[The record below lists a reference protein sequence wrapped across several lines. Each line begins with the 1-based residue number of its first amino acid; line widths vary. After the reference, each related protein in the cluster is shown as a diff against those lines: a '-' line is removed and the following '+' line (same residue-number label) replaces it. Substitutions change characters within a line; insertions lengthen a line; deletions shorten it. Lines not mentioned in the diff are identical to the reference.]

1 LFVVQVEITLVT
13 VTFMYHTSSRLR
25 VCTVSL
31 LKQLFLL
38 LVLLPGLSQ
47 AVLAANDYG
56 RLLAPEQAFVPQLT
70 VHDQE
75 IRVHFVI
82 ADGYYLYRNKI
93 QVSTEPAGLFDAA
106 QFIQPG
112 KQKHDEFFGKQ
123 QVYYNY
129 ADVIWRYSTGAQ
141 TVPYQ
146 LTLSYQGCADAGICY
161 PPVENTLTISRTG
174 KYSITSQPLRDQP
187 DVRTFTIPAAKSS
200 PPEWSGSS
208 GSDSLFQLSRATLIT
223 NLMTFFIAGMGL
235 SLTAC
240 MYPLLPIVSAIV
252 MGSHQ
257 KTTKWRAFVLSFVY
271 VQGLAF
277 TYTIVGIV
285 TARTGAFLTG
295 WLQQPAVVLATAAIL
310 VILALSMFDLYSI
323 QLPTR
328 WQAFFQRASG
338 RFRGGHLLSVLVM
351 GALSALIVGP
361 CVAPP
366 LAFALGYIG
375 QSGDATLGGM
385 ALYVMALGTGIP
397 LILISVF
404 GVHILPRAGGWM
416 TCVKYL
422 FGLMLMG
429 AATYIATP
437 FLNYHL
443 VVAIY
448 TLLMLVP
455 AIYLGWQWYH
465 SKGRQRWFNAVA
477 SVLFLIGGIY
487 FVSASA
493 MNYATPLHRFLT
505 LTPPSGQH
513 FGRYFKKPEQLHQA
527 MQQLFEDDPNK
538 PVLVDFYA
546 DWCISCKEMTA
557 FTLSKVSVRRVI
569 EEERFLQIDVTNNT
583 PAQRR
588 MMQQY
593 GLYGPPGLFVVH
605 SNGYR
610 SQPLIGYV
618 PAPELLSWYEKQ
630 LQKAQ

>member
-1 LFVVQVEITLVT
+1 
-13 VTFMYHTSSRLR
+13 MYHIPTRLY
-25 VCTVSL
+25 VCATSL
-31 LKQLFLL
+31 LKLLFVLPALL
-38 LVLLPGLSQ
+38 LGLNS
-47 AVLAANDYG
+47 AVLAADNNN
-56 RLLAPEQAFVPQLT
+56 LLPPEQAFIPELV
-70 VHDQE
+70 VHDQD
-75 IRVHFVI
+75 IHVYFII
-82 ADGYYLYRNKI
+82 AEGYYLYQNKI
-93 QVSTEPAGLFDAA
+93 QINTEPADMFGSGH
-106 QFIQPG
+106 FIQQG
-112 KQKHDEFFGKQ
+112 QQKNDEFFGTQ
-123 QVYYNY
+123 QVYYDH
-129 ADVIWRYSTGAQ
+129 ADVVWRYSAKGAQ

-174 KYSITSQPLRDQP
+174 KYHITPQLPHNQPGLP
-187 DVRTFTIPAAKSS
+187 DTFTNPPAKAP
-200 PPEWSGSS
+200 PPELSGSA
-208 GSDSLFQLSRATLIT
+208 GGDSLFQLSRATLIT

-252 MGSHQ
+252 MGTRQ
-257 KTTKWRAFVLSFVY
+257 KTSKLRAFILSFVY

-295 WLQQPAVVLATAAIL
+295 WLQQPAVVLTAAAIL

-323 QLPTR
+323 QFPAR
-328 WQAFFQRASG
+328 WQAFFQQASG

-404 GVHILPRAGGWM
+404 GVHILPRAGNWM
-416 TCVKYL
+416 VGVKYL
-422 FGLMLMG
+422 FGLMLLG

-437 FLNYHL
+437 FLNYYL
-443 VVAIY
+443 VITIY
-448 TLLMLVP
+448 TLLMLIP

-465 SKGRQRWFNAVA
+465 SQGRQRWFNAITA
-477 SVLFLIGGIY
+477 SLFLAGGIG
-487 FVSASA
+487 FVSASI

-513 FGRYFKKPEQLHQA
+513 FGRYFDKPEQLRLA
-527 MQQLFEDDPNK
+527 MQELFDEDPDK
-538 PVLVDFYA
+538 PVIIDFYA

-557 FTLSKVSVRRVI
+557 FTLNKASVRRVI
-569 EEERFLQIDVTNNT
+569 EEKRFLQIDVTNNT

-588 MMQQY
+588 MLQRY

-618 PAPELLSWYEKQ
+618 PAPELLSWYDKQ
-630 LQKAQ
+630 VQKVQ

>member
-1 LFVVQVEITLVT
+1 
-13 VTFMYHTSSRLR
+13 MYHNPTRLHI
-25 VCTVSL
+25 CATSL
-31 LKQLFLL
+31 LKLLFMLLALL
-38 LVLLPGLSQ
+38 LGLNS
-47 AVLAANDYG
+47 AVLAADNNN
-56 RLLAPEQAFVPQLT
+56 LLPPEQAFIPELI
-70 VHDQE
+70 VHNQD

-93 QVSTEPAGLFDAA
+93 QITTEPADIFGEG
-106 QFIQPG
+106 QFIQQG
-112 KQKHDEFFGKQ
+112 QQKHDEFFGTQ
-123 QVYYNY
+123 QIYYDH
-129 ADVIWRYSTGAQ
+129 ADVVWRYSTKGTQ

-161 PPVENTLTISRTG
+161 PPVENTFTISRTG
-174 KYSITSQPLRDQP
+174 KYHITPQLSHNQPSMP
-187 DVRTFTIPAAKSS
+187 DTFTNPSVKTP
-200 PPEWSGSS
+200 PPELSGSS
-208 GSDSLFQLSRATLIT
+208 GGDSLFQLSRATLIT

-252 MGSHQ
+252 MGTRQ
-257 KTTKWRAFVLSFVY
+257 KTSKLRAFILSFVY

-295 WLQQPAVVLATAAIL
+295 WLQQPAVVLTAAAIL

-323 QLPTR
+323 QFPAR
-328 WQAFFQRASG
+328 WQAFFQQASG

-404 GVHILPRAGGWM
+404 GVHILPRAGNWM
-416 TCVKYL
+416 VGVKYL
-422 FGLMLMG
+422 FGLMLLG

-437 FLNYHL
+437 FLNYYL
-443 VVAIY
+443 VITIY
-448 TLLMLVP
+448 TLLMLIP

-465 SKGRQRWFNAVA
+465 SQGRQRWFNAITA
-477 SVLFLIGGIY
+477 ALFLAGGIG
-487 FVSASA
+487 FVSASI

-513 FGRYFKKPEQLHQA
+513 FGRYFDKPEQLRLA
-527 MQQLFEDDPNK
+527 MQELFDEDPDK
-538 PVLVDFYA
+538 PVIIDFYA

-557 FTLSKVSVRRVI
+557 FTLNKASVRRVI
-569 EEERFLQIDVTNNT
+569 EEKRFLQIDVTNNT

-588 MMQQY
+588 MLQRY

-618 PAPELLSWYEKQ
+618 PAPELLSWYDKQ
-630 LQKAQ
+630 VQKVQ

>member
-1 LFVVQVEITLVT
+1 
-13 VTFMYHTSSRLR
+13 MYHNPTRLHI
-25 VCTVSL
+25 CATSL
-31 LKQLFLL
+31 LKLLFMLLALL
-38 LVLLPGLSQ
+38 LGLNS
-47 AVLAANDYG
+47 AVLAADNNN
-56 RLLAPEQAFVPQLT
+56 LLPPEQAFIPELI
-70 VHDQE
+70 VHNQD

-93 QVSTEPAGLFDAA
+93 QITTEPADIFGEG
-106 QFIQPG
+106 QFIQQG
-112 KQKHDEFFGKQ
+112 QQKHDEFFGTQ
-123 QVYYNY
+123 QIYYDH
-129 ADVIWRYSTGAQ
+129 ADVVWRYSTKGTQ

-174 KYSITSQPLRDQP
+174 KYRITPQSTHIQPVPP
-187 DVRTFTIPAAKSS
+187 DTFTDPPVKAP
-200 PPEWSGSS
+200 PPEWSGNS
-208 GSDSLFQLSRATLIT
+208 GGDSLFQLSRATLIT

-252 MGSHQ
+252 MGTRQ
-257 KTTKWRAFVLSFVY
+257 KTSKLRAFILSFVY

-277 TYTIVGIV
+277 TYTIVGIF

-295 WLQQPAVVLATAAIL
+295 WLQQSSVVLTAAAIL

-323 QLPTR
+323 QFPAR
-328 WQAFFQRASG
+328 WQAFFQQASG

-404 GVHILPRAGGWM
+404 GVHILPRAGNWM
-416 TCVKYL
+416 VGVKYL
-422 FGLMLMG
+422 FGLMLLG

-437 FLNYHL
+437 FLNYYL
-443 VVAIY
+443 VITIY
-448 TLLMLVP
+448 TLLMLIP

-465 SKGRQRWFNAVA
+465 SQGRQRWFNAITA
-477 SVLFLIGGIY
+477 ALFLAGGIG
-487 FVSASA
+487 FVSASI

-513 FGRYFKKPEQLHQA
+513 FGRYFDKPEQLRLA
-527 MQQLFEDDPNK
+527 MQELFDEDPDK
-538 PVLVDFYA
+538 PVIIDFYA

-557 FTLSKVSVRRVI
+557 FTLNKASVRRVI
-569 EEERFLQIDVTNNT
+569 EEKRFLQIDVTNNT

-588 MMQQY
+588 MLQRY

-618 PAPELLSWYEKQ
+618 PAPELLSWYDKQ
-630 LQKAQ
+630 VQKVQ

>member
-1 LFVVQVEITLVT
+1 
-13 VTFMYHTSSRLR
+13 MYHNPTRLHI
-25 VCTVSL
+25 CATSL
-31 LKQLFLL
+31 LKLLFMLLALL
-38 LVLLPGLSQ
+38 LGLNS
-47 AVLAANDYG
+47 AVLAADNNN
-56 RLLAPEQAFVPQLT
+56 LLPPEQAFIPELI
-70 VHDQE
+70 VHNQD

-93 QVSTEPAGLFDAA
+93 QIITEPADIFGEG
-106 QFIQPG
+106 QFIQQG
-112 KQKHDEFFGKQ
+112 QQKHDEFFGTQ
-123 QVYYNY
+123 QIYYDH
-129 ADVIWRYSTGAQ
+129 ADVVWRYSTKGTQ

-174 KYSITSQPLRDQP
+174 KYRITPQSTHIQPVPP
-187 DVRTFTIPAAKSS
+187 DTFTDPPVKAP
-200 PPEWSGSS
+200 PPEWSGNS

-252 MGSHQ
+252 MGTRQ
-257 KTTKWRAFVLSFVY
+257 KTSKLRAFILSFVY

-295 WLQQPAVVLATAAIL
+295 WLQQPAVVLTAAAIL

-323 QLPTR
+323 QFPAR
-328 WQAFFQRASG
+328 WQAFFQQASG

-404 GVHILPRAGGWM
+404 GVHILPRAGNWM
-416 TCVKYL
+416 VGVKYL
-422 FGLMLMG
+422 FGLMLLG

-437 FLNYHL
+437 FLNYYL
-443 VVAIY
+443 VITIY
-448 TLLMLVP
+448 TLLMLIP

-465 SKGRQRWFNAVA
+465 SQGRQRWFNAITA
-477 SVLFLIGGIY
+477 ALFLAGGIG
-487 FVSASA
+487 FVSASI

-513 FGRYFKKPEQLHQA
+513 FGRYFDKPEQLRLA
-527 MQQLFEDDPNK
+527 MQKLFDEDPDK
-538 PVLVDFYA
+538 PVIIDFYA

-557 FTLSKVSVRRVI
+557 FTLNKASVRRVI
-569 EEERFLQIDVTNNT
+569 EEKRFLQIDVTNNT

-588 MMQQY
+588 MLQRY

-618 PAPELLSWYEKQ
+618 PAPELLSWYDKQ
-630 LQKAQ
+630 VQKVQ

>member
-1 LFVVQVEITLVT
+1 
-13 VTFMYHTSSRLR
+13 MYHISSRLR
-25 VCTVSL
+25 ACTVSL
-31 LKQLFLL
+31 LKLLFLL
-38 LVLLPGLSQ
+38 LVLLFGLNQTAFATDDNGNILS
-47 AVLAANDYG
+47 
-56 RLLAPEQAFVPQLT
+56 PEQAFVPQLV
-70 VHDQE
+70 VHDQDV
-75 IRVHFVI
+75 RVRFVI
-82 ADGYYLYRNKI
+82 AKGYYLYQNKI
-93 QVSTEPAGLFDAA
+93 QVSTKPEGLFDDA
-106 QFIQPG
+106 QFVQSG
-112 KQKHDEFFGKQ
+112 TLKHDEFFGTQ
-123 QVYYNY
+123 QVYYNH
-129 ADVIWRYSTGAQ
+129 ADVLWRYSAGAQ

-146 LTLSYQGCADAGICY
+146 LTLSYQGCAEAGICY

-174 KYSITSQPLRDQP
+174 KYSIVSQPLHGQP
-187 DVRTFTIPAAKSS
+187 DVGTFSKPPEKKPPA
-200 PPEWSGSS
+200 EWSGSS
-208 GSDSLFQLSRATLIT
+208 GNDSLFQLSRATLIT

-257 KTTKWRAFVLSFVY
+257 KATKWRAFVLSFVY

-285 TARTGAFLTG
+285 TARTGSFLTG
-295 WLQQPAVVLATAAIL
+295 WLQQPAVVLTAAAIL

-328 WQAFFQRASG
+328 WQSFFQRVSG
-338 RFRGGHLLSVLVM
+338 RFRGGHLLSVMVM

-404 GVHILPRAGGWM
+404 GVHIMPRAGSWM
-416 TCVKYL
+416 TVVKYL
-422 FGLMLMG
+422 FGLMLLG

-437 FLNYHL
+437 FLHYYL
-443 VVAIY
+443 VVTIY

-455 AIYLGWQWYH
+455 ALYLGWQWYH
-465 SKGRQRWFNAVA
+465 SQGRQRWFNAA
-477 SVLFLIGGIY
+477 AGVLFLIGGIF
-487 FVSASA
+487 FVAASVV
-493 MNYATPLHRFLT
+493 NYATPLHRFLT
-505 LTPPSGQH
+505 LTPPNNQH
-513 FGRYFKKPEQLHQA
+513 FGRYFKEPEQLHQA
-527 MQQLFEDDPNK
+527 MQQLFDDSPDK

-557 FTLSKVSVRRVI
+557 FTLSKASVRRVI

-610 SQPLIGYV
+610 SQPLVGYV
-618 PAPELLSWYEKQ
+618 PASELLSWYDKQ
-630 LQKAQ
+630 IQKVQ

>member
-1 LFVVQVEITLVT
+1 
-13 VTFMYHTSSRLR
+13 MYHISSRLR
-25 VCTVSL
+25 ACTVSL
-31 LKQLFLL
+31 LKLLFLL
-38 LVLLPGLSQ
+38 LVLLFGLNQ
-47 AVLAANDYG
+47 TAFAADDNG
-56 RLLAPEQAFVPQLT
+56 KLLSPEQAFVPQLI
-70 VHDQE
+70 VHDQDV
-75 IRVHFVI
+75 RVRFVI
-82 ADGYYLYRNKI
+82 AKGYYLYQNKI
-93 QVSTEPAGLFDAA
+93 QVSTKPEGLFDAA
-106 QFIQPG
+106 QFVQSG
-112 KQKHDEFFGKQ
+112 TQKHDEFFGTQ
-123 QVYYNY
+123 QVYYNH
-129 ADVIWRYSTGAQ
+129 ADVLWRYSAGAQ

-146 LTLSYQGCADAGICY
+146 LTLSYQGCAEAGICY

-174 KYSITSQPLRDQP
+174 KYSIASQPLHGQP
-187 DVRTFTIPAAKSS
+187 DVDTFTKPREKKPPAA
-200 PPEWSGSS
+200 WSGSS

-252 MGSHQ
+252 MGSR
-257 KTTKWRAFVLSFVY
+257 KKATKWRAFVLSFVY

-285 TARTGAFLTG
+285 TARTGSFLTG
-295 WLQQPAVVLATAAIL
+295 WLQQPAVVLTAAAIL

-328 WQAFFQRASG
+328 WQSYFQRVSG
-338 RFRGGHLLSVLVM
+338 RFRGGHLLSVMVM

-404 GVHILPRAGGWM
+404 GVHIMPRAGGWM
-416 TCVKYL
+416 TGVKYL
-422 FGLMLMG
+422 FGLMLLG

-437 FLNYHL
+437 FLHYYL
-443 VVAIY
+443 VVTIY

-455 AIYLGWQWYH
+455 ALYLGWQWYH
-465 SKGRQRWFNAVA
+465 SQGRQRWFNAVA
-477 SVLFLIGGIY
+477 GVLFLTSGIF
-487 FVSASA
+487 FVAASVV
-493 MNYATPLHRFLT
+493 NYATPLHRFLT
-505 LTPPSGQH
+505 LTPPNNQY
-513 FGRYFKKPEQLHQA
+513 FGRYFKEPEQLSQA
-527 MQQLFEDDPNK
+527 MQQLFDDNPDK

-557 FTLSKVSVRRVI
+557 FTLSKASVRRVI

-610 SQPLIGYV
+610 SQPLVGYV
-618 PAPELLSWYEKQ
+618 PASELLSWYDKQ
-630 LQKAQ
+630 IQKVQ

>member
-1 LFVVQVEITLVT
+1 
-13 VTFMYHTSSRLR
+13 MYHNPTRLHI
-25 VCTVSL
+25 CATSL
-31 LKQLFLL
+31 LKLLFMLLALL
-38 LVLLPGLSQ
+38 LGLNS
-47 AVLAANDYG
+47 AVLAADNNN
-56 RLLAPEQAFVPQLT
+56 LLPPEQAFIPELI
-70 VHDQE
+70 VHNQD

-93 QVSTEPAGLFDAA
+93 QITTEPADIFGEG
-106 QFIQPG
+106 QFIQQG
-112 KQKHDEFFGKQ
+112 QQKHDEFFGTQ
-123 QVYYNY
+123 QIYYDH
-129 ADVIWRYSTGAQ
+129 ADVVWRYSTKGTQ

-174 KYSITSQPLRDQP
+174 KYRITPQSTHIQPVPP
-187 DVRTFTIPAAKSS
+187 DTFTD
-200 PPEWSGSS
+200 PPVKAPPSEWSGSS
-208 GSDSLFQLSRATLIT
+208 GGDSLFQLSRATLIT

-252 MGSHQ
+252 MGTRQ
-257 KTTKWRAFVLSFVY
+257 KTSKLRAFILSFVY

-295 WLQQPAVVLATAAIL
+295 WLQQPSVVLTAAAIL

-323 QLPTR
+323 QFPAR
-328 WQAFFQRASG
+328 WQAFFQQASG

-404 GVHILPRAGGWM
+404 GVHILPRAGNWM
-416 TCVKYL
+416 VGVKYL
-422 FGLMLMG
+422 FGLMLLG
-429 AATYIATP
+429 AASYIATP
-437 FLNYHL
+437 FLNYYL
-443 VVAIY
+443 VITIY
-448 TLLMLVP
+448 TLLMLIP

-465 SKGRQRWFNAVA
+465 SQGRQRWFNAITA
-477 SVLFLIGGIY
+477 ALFLAGGIG
-487 FVSASA
+487 FVSASI

-513 FGRYFKKPEQLHQA
+513 FGRYFDKPEQLRLA
-527 MQQLFEDDPNK
+527 MQELFDEDPDK
-538 PVLVDFYA
+538 PVIIDFYA

-557 FTLSKVSVRRVI
+557 FTLNKASVRRVI
-569 EEERFLQIDVTNNT
+569 EEKRFLQIDVTNNT

-588 MMQQY
+588 MLQRY

-618 PAPELLSWYEKQ
+618 PAPELLSWYDKQ
-630 LQKAQ
+630 VQKVQ

>member
-1 LFVVQVEITLVT
+1 
-13 VTFMYHTSSRLR
+13 MYHNPTRLHI
-25 VCTVSL
+25 CATSL
-31 LKQLFLL
+31 LKLLFMLLALL
-38 LVLLPGLSQ
+38 LGLNS
-47 AVLAANDYG
+47 AVLAADNNN
-56 RLLAPEQAFVPQLT
+56 LLPPEQAFIPELI
-70 VHDQE
+70 VHNQD

-93 QVSTEPAGLFDAA
+93 QITTEPADIFGEG
-106 QFIQPG
+106 QFIQQG
-112 KQKHDEFFGKQ
+112 QQKHDEFFGTQ
-123 QVYYNY
+123 QIYYDH
-129 ADVIWRYSTGAQ
+129 ADVVWRYSTKGTQ

-161 PPVENTLTISRTG
+161 PPVENTFTISRTG
-174 KYSITSQPLRDQP
+174 KYRITPQSTHIQPVPP
-187 DVRTFTIPAAKSS
+187 DTFTDPPVKAP

-208 GSDSLFQLSRATLIT
+208 GGDSLFQLSRATLIT

-252 MGSHQ
+252 MGTRQ
-257 KTTKWRAFVLSFVY
+257 KTSKLRAFILSFVY

-295 WLQQPAVVLATAAIL
+295 WLQQPSVVLTAAAIL

-323 QLPTR
+323 QFPAR
-328 WQAFFQRASG
+328 WQAFFQQASG

-404 GVHILPRAGGWM
+404 GVHILPRAGNWM
-416 TCVKYL
+416 VGVKYL
-422 FGLMLMG
+422 FGLMLLG

-437 FLNYHL
+437 FLNYYL
-443 VVAIY
+443 VITIY
-448 TLLMLVP
+448 TLLMLIP

-465 SKGRQRWFNAVA
+465 SQGRQRWFNAITA
-477 SVLFLIGGIY
+477 ALFLAGGIG
-487 FVSASA
+487 FVSASI

-513 FGRYFKKPEQLHQA
+513 FGRYFDKPEQLRLA
-527 MQQLFEDDPNK
+527 MQELFDEDPDK
-538 PVLVDFYA
+538 PVIIDFYA

-557 FTLSKVSVRRVI
+557 FTLSKASVRRVI
-569 EEERFLQIDVTNNT
+569 EEKRFLQIDVTNNT

-588 MMQQY
+588 MLQRY

-618 PAPELLSWYEKQ
+618 PAPELLSWYDKQ
-630 LQKAQ
+630 VQKVQ

>member
-1 LFVVQVEITLVT
+1 
-13 VTFMYHTSSRLR
+13 MYHNPTRLHI
-25 VCTVSL
+25 CATSL
-31 LKQLFLL
+31 LKLLFMLLALL
-38 LVLLPGLSQ
+38 LGLNS
-47 AVLAANDYG
+47 AVLAADNDN
-56 RLLAPEQAFVPQLT
+56 LLPPEQAFIPELI
-70 VHDQE
+70 VHNQD

-93 QVSTEPAGLFDAA
+93 QITTEPADIFGEG
-106 QFIQPG
+106 QFIQQG
-112 KQKHDEFFGKQ
+112 QQKHDEFFGTQ
-123 QVYYNY
+123 QIYYDH
-129 ADVIWRYSTGAQ
+129 ADVVWRYSTKGTQ

-174 KYSITSQPLRDQP
+174 KYRITPQSTHIQPAPP
-187 DVRTFTIPAAKSS
+187 DTFTD
-200 PPEWSGSS
+200 PPVKAPPSEWSGSS
-208 GSDSLFQLSRATLIT
+208 GGDSLFQLSRATLIT

-252 MGSHQ
+252 MGTRQ
-257 KTTKWRAFVLSFVY
+257 KTSKLRAFILSFVY

-295 WLQQPAVVLATAAIL
+295 WLQQPSVVLTAAAIL

-323 QLPTR
+323 QFPAR
-328 WQAFFQRASG
+328 WQAFFQQASG

-404 GVHILPRAGGWM
+404 GVHILPRAGNWM
-416 TCVKYL
+416 VGVKYL
-422 FGLMLMG
+422 FGLMLLG

-437 FLNYHL
+437 FLNYYL
-443 VVAIY
+443 VITIY
-448 TLLMLVP
+448 TLLMLIP

-465 SKGRQRWFNAVA
+465 SQGRQRWFNAITA
-477 SVLFLIGGIY
+477 ALFLAGGIG
-487 FVSASA
+487 FVSASI

-513 FGRYFKKPEQLHQA
+513 FGRYFDKPEQLRLA
-527 MQQLFEDDPNK
+527 MQELFDEDPDK
-538 PVLVDFYA
+538 PVIIDFYA

-557 FTLSKVSVRRVI
+557 FTLNKASVRRVI
-569 EEERFLQIDVTNNT
+569 EEKRFLQIDVTNNT

-588 MMQQY
+588 MLQRY

-618 PAPELLSWYEKQ
+618 PAPELLSWYDKQ
-630 LQKAQ
+630 VQKVQ

>member
-1 LFVVQVEITLVT
+1 MLKLLF
-13 VTFMYHTSSRLR
+13 M
-25 VCTVSL
+25 L
-31 LKQLFLL
+31 LALL
-38 LVLLPGLSQ
+38 LGLNS
-47 AVLAANDYG
+47 AVLAADNNN
-56 RLLAPEQAFVPQLT
+56 LLPPEQAFIPELI
-70 VHDQE
+70 VHNQD

-93 QVSTEPAGLFDAA
+93 QITTEPADIFGEG
-106 QFIQPG
+106 QFIQQG
-112 KQKHDEFFGKQ
+112 QQKHDEFFGTQ
-123 QVYYNY
+123 QIYYDH
-129 ADVIWRYSTGAQ
+129 ADVVWRYSTKGTQ

-174 KYSITSQPLRDQP
+174 KYRITPQSTHIQPVPP
-187 DVRTFTIPAAKSS
+187 DTFTD
-200 PPEWSGSS
+200 PPVKAPPSEWSGSS
-208 GSDSLFQLSRATLIT
+208 GGDSLFQLSRATLIT

-252 MGSHQ
+252 MGTRQ
-257 KTTKWRAFVLSFVY
+257 KTSKLRAFILSFVY

-295 WLQQPAVVLATAAIL
+295 WLQQPAVVLTAAAIL

-323 QLPTR
+323 QFPAR
-328 WQAFFQRASG
+328 WQAFFQQASG

-404 GVHILPRAGGWM
+404 GVHILPRAGNWM
-416 TCVKYL
+416 VGVKYL
-422 FGLMLMG
+422 FGLMLLG

-437 FLNYHL
+437 FLNYYL
-443 VVAIY
+443 VITIY
-448 TLLMLVP
+448 TLLMLIP

-465 SKGRQRWFNAVA
+465 SQGRQRWFNAITA
-477 SVLFLIGGIY
+477 ALFLAGGIG
-487 FVSASA
+487 FVSASI

-505 LTPPSGQH
+505 LTPPSSQH
-513 FGRYFKKPEQLHQA
+513 FGRYFDKPEQLRLA
-527 MQQLFEDDPNK
+527 MQELFDEDPDK
-538 PVLVDFYA
+538 PVIIDFYA

-557 FTLSKVSVRRVI
+557 FTLNKASVRRVI
-569 EEERFLQIDVTNNT
+569 EEKRFLQIDVTNNT

-588 MMQQY
+588 MLQRY

-618 PAPELLSWYEKQ
+618 PAPELLSWYDKQ
-630 LQKAQ
+630 VQKVQ

>member
-1 LFVVQVEITLVT
+1 
-13 VTFMYHTSSRLR
+13 MYHISSRLR
-25 VCTVSL
+25 ACTVSL
-31 LKQLFLL
+31 LKLLFLL
-38 LVLLPGLSQ
+38 LVLLLGLSHT
-47 AVLAANDYG
+47 ALAADDNG
-56 RLLAPEQAFVPQLT
+56 KLLAPEQAFVPQVV
-70 VHDQE
+70 VHDQDV
-75 IRVHFVI
+75 RVRFVI
-82 ADGYYLYRNKI
+82 AKGYYLYRNKI
-93 QVSTEPAGLFDAA
+93 QASTQPAGLLDAA
-106 QFIQPG
+106 QFVQSG
-112 KQKHDEFFGKQ
+112 TQKHDEFFGTQ
-123 QVYYNY
+123 QVYYDH
-129 ADVIWRYSTGAQ
+129 ADVIWRYSAGAQ

-146 LTLSYQGCADAGICY
+146 LTLSYQGCAEAGICY

-174 KYSITSQPLRDQP
+174 KYSIVSHPLHGQP
-187 DVRTFTIPAAKSS
+187 DVSAFTK
-200 PPEWSGSS
+200 PPERAQPTEWSGSS

-252 MGSHQ
+252 MGSRQ

-285 TARTGAFLTG
+285 TARTGSFLTG
-295 WLQQPAVVLATAAIL
+295 WLQQPAVVLAAAAIL

-328 WQAFFQRASG
+328 WQTFFQHVSG
-338 RFRGGHLLSVLVM
+338 RFRGGHLLSVMVM

-404 GVHILPRAGGWM
+404 GVHIMPRAGGWM
-416 TCVKYL
+416 TGVKYL
-422 FGLMLMG
+422 FGLMLLG

-437 FLNYHL
+437 FLHYYL
-443 VVAIY
+443 VVTIY

-455 AIYLGWQWYH
+455 ALYLGWQWYH
-465 SKGRQRWFNAVA
+465 SQGRQRWFNAVA
-477 SVLFLIGGIY
+477 GVLFLISGIF
-487 FVSASA
+487 FVAAS
-493 MNYATPLHRFLT
+493 MVNYATPLHRFLT
-505 LTPPSGQH
+505 LTPPNNQY
-513 FGRYFKKPEQLHQA
+513 FGRYFKEPEQLRQA
-527 MQQLFEDDPNK
+527 MQQLFDDNPDK

-557 FTLSKVSVRRVI
+557 FTLSKASVRRVI

-610 SQPLIGYV
+610 SQPLVGYV
-618 PAPELLSWYEKQ
+618 PASELLSWYDKQ
-630 LQKAQ
+630 IQKAQ

>member
-1 LFVVQVEITLVT
+1 
-13 VTFMYHTSSRLR
+13 MYHNPTRLHI
-25 VCTVSL
+25 CATSL
-31 LKQLFLL
+31 LKLLFMLLALL
-38 LVLLPGLSQ
+38 LGLNS
-47 AVLAANDYG
+47 AVLAADNNN
-56 RLLAPEQAFVPQLT
+56 LLPPEQAFIPELI
-70 VHDQE
+70 VHNQD

-93 QVSTEPAGLFDAA
+93 QITTEPADIFGEG
-106 QFIQPG
+106 QFIQQG
-112 KQKHDEFFGKQ
+112 QQKHDEFFGTQ
-123 QVYYNY
+123 QIYYDH
-129 ADVIWRYSTGAQ
+129 ADVVWRYSTKGTQ

-174 KYSITSQPLRDQP
+174 KYHITPQSTHIQPVPP
-187 DVRTFTIPAAKSS
+187 DTFTD
-200 PPEWSGSS
+200 PPVKAPPSEWSGSS
-208 GSDSLFQLSRATLIT
+208 GGDSLFQLSRATLIT

-252 MGSHQ
+252 MGTRQ
-257 KTTKWRAFVLSFVY
+257 KTSKLRAFILSFVY

-295 WLQQPAVVLATAAIL
+295 WLQQPAVVLTAAAIL

-323 QLPTR
+323 QFPAR
-328 WQAFFQRASG
+328 WQAFFQQASG

-404 GVHILPRAGGWM
+404 GVHILPRAGNWM
-416 TCVKYL
+416 VGVKYL
-422 FGLMLMG
+422 FGLMLLG

-437 FLNYHL
+437 FLNYYL
-443 VVAIY
+443 VITIY
-448 TLLMLVP
+448 TLLMLIP

-465 SKGRQRWFNAVA
+465 SQGRQRWFNAITA
-477 SVLFLIGGIY
+477 ALFLAGGIG
-487 FVSASA
+487 FVSASI

-513 FGRYFKKPEQLHQA
+513 FGRYFDKPEQLRLA
-527 MQQLFEDDPNK
+527 MQELFDEDPDK
-538 PVLVDFYA
+538 PVIIDFYA

-557 FTLSKVSVRRVI
+557 FTLNKASVRRVI
-569 EEERFLQIDVTNNT
+569 EEKRFLQIDVTNNT

-588 MMQQY
+588 MLQRY
-593 GLYGPPGLFVVH
+593 GLYGPPGLFVIH

-618 PAPELLSWYEKQ
+618 PAPELLSWYDKQ
-630 LQKAQ
+630 VQKVQ

>member
-1 LFVVQVEITLVT
+1 
-13 VTFMYHTSSRLR
+13 MYHNPTRLHI
-25 VCTVSL
+25 CATSL
-31 LKQLFLL
+31 LKLLFMLLALL
-38 LVLLPGLSQ
+38 LGLNS
-47 AVLAANDYG
+47 AVLAADNNN
-56 RLLAPEQAFVPQLT
+56 LLPPEQAFIPELI
-70 VHDQE
+70 VHNQD

-93 QVSTEPAGLFDAA
+93 QITTEPADIFGEG
-106 QFIQPG
+106 QFIQQG
-112 KQKHDEFFGKQ
+112 QQKHDEFFGTQ
-123 QVYYNY
+123 QIYYDH
-129 ADVIWRYSTGAQ
+129 ADVVWRYSTKGTQ

-174 KYSITSQPLRDQP
+174 KYRITPQSTHIQPVPP
-187 DVRTFTIPAAKSS
+187 DTFTD
-200 PPEWSGSS
+200 PPVKAPPSEWSGSS
-208 GSDSLFQLSRATLIT
+208 GGDSLFQLSRATLIT

-252 MGSHQ
+252 MGTRQ
-257 KTTKWRAFVLSFVY
+257 KTSKLRAFILSFVY

-295 WLQQPAVVLATAAIL
+295 WLQQPAVVLTAAAIL

-323 QLPTR
+323 QFPAR
-328 WQAFFQRASG
+328 WQAFFQQASG

-404 GVHILPRAGGWM
+404 GVHILPRAGNWM
-416 TCVKYL
+416 VGVKYL
-422 FGLMLMG
+422 FGLMLLG

-437 FLNYHL
+437 FLNYYL
-443 VVAIY
+443 VITIY
-448 TLLMLVP
+448 TLLMLIP

-465 SKGRQRWFNAVA
+465 SQGRQRWFNAITA
-477 SVLFLIGGIY
+477 ALFLAGGIG
-487 FVSASA
+487 FVSASI

-513 FGRYFKKPEQLHQA
+513 FGRYFDKPEQLRLA
-527 MQQLFEDDPNK
+527 MQELFDEDPDK
-538 PVLVDFYA
+538 PVIIDFYA

-557 FTLSKVSVRRVI
+557 FTLNKASVRRVI
-569 EEERFLQIDVTNNT
+569 EEKRFLQIDVTNNT

-588 MMQQY
+588 MLQRY
-593 GLYGPPGLFVVH
+593 GLYGPPGLFVIH

-618 PAPELLSWYEKQ
+618 PAPELLSWYDKQ
-630 LQKAQ
+630 VQKVQ

>member
-1 LFVVQVEITLVT
+1 
-13 VTFMYHTSSRLR
+13 MYHNPTRLHI
-25 VCTVSL
+25 CATSL
-31 LKQLFLL
+31 LKLLFMLLALL
-38 LVLLPGLSQ
+38 LGLNS
-47 AVLAANDYG
+47 AVLAADNNN
-56 RLLAPEQAFVPQLT
+56 LLPPEQAFIPELI
-70 VHDQE
+70 VHNQD

-93 QVSTEPAGLFDAA
+93 QITTEPADIFGEG
-106 QFIQPG
+106 QFIQQG
-112 KQKHDEFFGKQ
+112 QQKHDEFFGTQ
-123 QVYYNY
+123 QIYYDH
-129 ADVIWRYSTGAQ
+129 ADVVWRYSTKGTQ

-174 KYSITSQPLRDQP
+174 KYRITPQSTHIQPVPP
-187 DVRTFTIPAAKSS
+187 DTFTD
-200 PPEWSGSS
+200 PPVKAPPSEWSGSS
-208 GSDSLFQLSRATLIT
+208 GGDSLFQLSRATLIT

-252 MGSHQ
+252 MGTRQ
-257 KTTKWRAFVLSFVY
+257 KTSKLRAFILSFVY

-295 WLQQPAVVLATAAIL
+295 WLQQPAVVLTAAAIL

-323 QLPTR
+323 QFPAR
-328 WQAFFQRASG
+328 WQAFFQQASG

-404 GVHILPRAGGWM
+404 GVHILPRAGNWM
-416 TCVKYL
+416 VGVKYL
-422 FGLMLMG
+422 FGLMLLG

-437 FLNYHL
+437 FLNYYL
-443 VVAIY
+443 VITIY
-448 TLLMLVP
+448 TLLMLIP

-465 SKGRQRWFNAVA
+465 SQGRQRWFNAITA
-477 SVLFLIGGIY
+477 ALFLAGGIG
-487 FVSASA
+487 FVSASI

-505 LTPPSGQH
+505 LTPPSSQH
-513 FGRYFKKPEQLHQA
+513 FGRYFDKPEQLRLA
-527 MQQLFEDDPNK
+527 MQELFDEDPDK
-538 PVLVDFYA
+538 PVIIDFYA

-557 FTLSKVSVRRVI
+557 FTLNKASVRRVI
-569 EEERFLQIDVTNNT
+569 EEKRFLQIDVTNNT

-588 MMQQY
+588 MLQRY

-618 PAPELLSWYEKQ
+618 PAPELLSWYDKQ
-630 LQKAQ
+630 VQKVQ

>member
-1 LFVVQVEITLVT
+1 
-13 VTFMYHTSSRLR
+13 MYHISSRLR
-25 VCTVSL
+25 ACTVSL
-31 LKQLFLL
+31 LKLLFLL
-38 LVLLPGLSQ
+38 LVLLFGLNQ
-47 AVLAANDYG
+47 TAFAADDNG
-56 RLLAPEQAFVPQLT
+56 KPLSPEQAFVPQLV
-70 VHDQE
+70 VHDQDV
-75 IRVHFVI
+75 RVHFVI
-82 ADGYYLYRNKI
+82 AKGYYLYQNKI
-93 QVSTEPAGLFDAA
+93 QVSTKPEGLFDAA
-106 QFIQPG
+106 QFVQSG
-112 KQKHDEFFGKQ
+112 TQKHDEFFGTQ
-123 QVYYNY
+123 QVYYNH
-129 ADVIWRYSTGAQ
+129 ADVLWRYSAGAQ

-146 LTLSYQGCADAGICY
+146 LTLSYQGCAEAGICY

-174 KYSITSQPLRDQP
+174 KYSIASQPLHGQP
-187 DVRTFTIPAAKSS
+187 DVDTFTKPREKKPPAA
-200 PPEWSGSS
+200 WSGSS

-252 MGSHQ
+252 MGSR
-257 KTTKWRAFVLSFVY
+257 KKATKWRAFVLSFVY

-285 TARTGAFLTG
+285 TARTGSFLTG
-295 WLQQPAVVLATAAIL
+295 WLQQPTVVLTAAAIL

-328 WQAFFQRASG
+328 WQSYFQRVSG
-338 RFRGGHLLSVLVM
+338 RFRGGHLLSVMVM

-404 GVHILPRAGGWM
+404 GVHIMPRAGGWM
-416 TCVKYL
+416 TGVKYL
-422 FGLMLMG
+422 FGLMLLG

-437 FLNYHL
+437 FLHYYL
-443 VVAIY
+443 VVTIY

-455 AIYLGWQWYH
+455 ALYLGWQWYH
-465 SKGRQRWFNAVA
+465 SQGRQRWFNAVA
-477 SVLFLIGGIY
+477 GVLFLTGGIF
-487 FVSASA
+487 FVAASVV
-493 MNYATPLHRFLT
+493 NYATPLHRFLT
-505 LTPPSGQH
+505 LTPPNNQY
-513 FGRYFKKPEQLHQA
+513 FGRYFKEPEQLSQA
-527 MQQLFEDDPNK
+527 MQQLFDDNPDK

-557 FTLSKVSVRRVI
+557 FTLSKASVRRVI

-610 SQPLIGYV
+610 SQPLVGYV
-618 PAPELLSWYEKQ
+618 PASELLSWYDKQ
-630 LQKAQ
+630 IQKVQ

>member
-1 LFVVQVEITLVT
+1 
-13 VTFMYHTSSRLR
+13 MYHIPTRLY
-25 VCTVSL
+25 VCATSL
-31 LKQLFLL
+31 LKLLFVLPALL
-38 LVLLPGLSQ
+38 LGLNS
-47 AVLAANDYG
+47 AVLAADNNN
-56 RLLAPEQAFVPQLT
+56 LLPPEQAFIPELV
-70 VHDQE
+70 VHDQD
-75 IRVHFVI
+75 IHVYFII
-82 ADGYYLYRNKI
+82 AEGYYLYQNKI
-93 QVSTEPAGLFDAA
+93 QINTEPADMFGSGH
-106 QFIQPG
+106 FIQQG
-112 KQKHDEFFGKQ
+112 QQKNDEFFGTQ
-123 QVYYNY
+123 QVYYDH
-129 ADVIWRYSTGAQ
+129 ADVVWRYSAKGAQ
-141 TVPYQ
+141 TVPYK

-174 KYSITSQPLRDQP
+174 KYHITPQLPHNQPGLP
-187 DVRTFTIPAAKSS
+187 DTFTNPPAKAP
-200 PPEWSGSS
+200 PPELFGSA
-208 GSDSLFQLSRATLIT
+208 GGDSLFQLSRATLIT

-252 MGSHQ
+252 MGTRQ
-257 KTTKWRAFVLSFVY
+257 KTSKLRAFILSFVY

-295 WLQQPAVVLATAAIL
+295 WLQQPAVVLTAAAIL

-323 QLPTR
+323 QFPAR
-328 WQAFFQRASG
+328 WQAFFQQASG

-404 GVHILPRAGGWM
+404 GVHILPRAGNWM
-416 TCVKYL
+416 VGVKYL
-422 FGLMLMG
+422 FGLMLLG

-437 FLNYHL
+437 FLNYYL
-443 VVAIY
+443 VITIY
-448 TLLMLVP
+448 TLLMLIP

-465 SKGRQRWFNAVA
+465 SQGRQRWFNAITA
-477 SVLFLIGGIY
+477 SLFLAGGIG
-487 FVSASA
+487 FVSASI

-513 FGRYFKKPEQLHQA
+513 FGRYFDKPEQLRLA
-527 MQQLFEDDPNK
+527 MQELFDEDPDK
-538 PVLVDFYA
+538 PVIIDFYA

-557 FTLSKVSVRRVI
+557 FTLNKASVRRVI
-569 EEERFLQIDVTNNT
+569 EEKRFLQIDVTNNT

-588 MMQQY
+588 MLQRY

-618 PAPELLSWYEKQ
+618 PAPELLSWYDKQ
-630 LQKAQ
+630 VQKVQ

>member
-1 LFVVQVEITLVT
+1 
-13 VTFMYHTSSRLR
+13 MYHNPTRLHI
-25 VCTVSL
+25 CATSL
-31 LKQLFLL
+31 LKLLFMLLALL
-38 LVLLPGLSQ
+38 LGLNS
-47 AVLAANDYG
+47 AVLAADNNN
-56 RLLAPEQAFVPQLT
+56 LLPPEQAFIPELI
-70 VHDQE
+70 VHNQD

-93 QVSTEPAGLFDAA
+93 QITTEPADIFGEG
-106 QFIQPG
+106 QFIQQG
-112 KQKHDEFFGKQ
+112 QQKHDEFFGTQ
-123 QVYYNY
+123 QIYYDH
-129 ADVIWRYSTGAQ
+129 ADVVWRYSTKGTQ

-174 KYSITSQPLRDQP
+174 KYRITPQSTHIQPVPP
-187 DVRTFTIPAAKSS
+187 DTFTDPPVKAP
-200 PPEWSGSS
+200 PPEWSGNS
-208 GSDSLFQLSRATLIT
+208 GGDSLFQLSRATLIT

-252 MGSHQ
+252 MGTRQ
-257 KTTKWRAFVLSFVY
+257 KTSKLRAFILSFVY

-295 WLQQPAVVLATAAIL
+295 WLQQSSVVLTAAAIL

-323 QLPTR
+323 QFPAR
-328 WQAFFQRASG
+328 WQAFFQQASG

-404 GVHILPRAGGWM
+404 GVHILPRAGNWM
-416 TCVKYL
+416 VGVKYL
-422 FGLMLMG
+422 FGLMLLG

-437 FLNYHL
+437 FLNYYL
-443 VVAIY
+443 VITIY
-448 TLLMLVP
+448 TLLMLIP

-465 SKGRQRWFNAVA
+465 SQGRQRWFNAITA
-477 SVLFLIGGIY
+477 ALFLAGGIG
-487 FVSASA
+487 FVSASI

-513 FGRYFKKPEQLHQA
+513 FGRYFDKPEQLRLA
-527 MQQLFEDDPNK
+527 MQELFDEDPDK
-538 PVLVDFYA
+538 PVIIDFYA

-557 FTLSKVSVRRVI
+557 FTLNKASVRRVI
-569 EEERFLQIDVTNNT
+569 EEKRFLQIDVTNNT

-588 MMQQY
+588 MLQRY

-618 PAPELLSWYEKQ
+618 PAPELLSWYDKQ
-630 LQKAQ
+630 VQKVQ

>member
-1 LFVVQVEITLVT
+1 
-13 VTFMYHTSSRLR
+13 MYHIPTRLY
-25 VCTVSL
+25 VCATSL
-31 LKQLFLL
+31 LKLLFVLPALL
-38 LVLLPGLSQ
+38 LGLNS
-47 AVLAANDYG
+47 AVLAADNNN
-56 RLLAPEQAFVPQLT
+56 LLPPEQAFIPELV
-70 VHDQE
+70 VHDQD
-75 IRVHFVI
+75 IHVYFII
-82 ADGYYLYRNKI
+82 AEGYYLYQNKI
-93 QVSTEPAGLFDAA
+93 QINTEPADMFGSGH
-106 QFIQPG
+106 FIQQG
-112 KQKHDEFFGKQ
+112 QQKNDEFFGTQ
-123 QVYYNY
+123 QVYYDH
-129 ADVIWRYSTGAQ
+129 ADVVWRYSAKGAQ
-141 TVPYQ
+141 TVPYK

-174 KYSITSQPLRDQP
+174 KYHITPQLPHNQPGLP
-187 DVRTFTIPAAKSS
+187 DTFTNPPAKAP
-200 PPEWSGSS
+200 PPELPGSA
-208 GSDSLFQLSRATLIT
+208 GGDSLFQLSRATLIT

-252 MGSHQ
+252 MGTRQ
-257 KTTKWRAFVLSFVY
+257 KTSKLRAFILSFVY

-295 WLQQPAVVLATAAIL
+295 WLQQPAVVLTAAAIL

-323 QLPTR
+323 QFPAR
-328 WQAFFQRASG
+328 WQAFFQQASG

-404 GVHILPRAGGWM
+404 GVHILPRAGNWM
-416 TCVKYL
+416 VGVKYL
-422 FGLMLMG
+422 FGLMLLG

-437 FLNYHL
+437 FLNYYL
-443 VVAIY
+443 VITIY
-448 TLLMLVP
+448 TLLMLIP

-465 SKGRQRWFNAVA
+465 SQGRQRWFNAITA
-477 SVLFLIGGIY
+477 ALFLAGGIG
-487 FVSASA
+487 FVSASI

-513 FGRYFKKPEQLHQA
+513 FGRYFDKPEQLRLA
-527 MQQLFEDDPNK
+527 MQELFDEDPDK
-538 PVLVDFYA
+538 PVIIDFYA

-557 FTLSKVSVRRVI
+557 FTLNKASVRRVI
-569 EEERFLQIDVTNNT
+569 EEKRFLQIDVTNNT

-588 MMQQY
+588 MLQRY

-618 PAPELLSWYEKQ
+618 PAPELLSWYDKQ
-630 LQKAQ
+630 VQKVQ

>member
-1 LFVVQVEITLVT
+1 
-13 VTFMYHTSSRLR
+13 MYHNPTRLHI
-25 VCTVSL
+25 CATSL
-31 LKQLFLL
+31 LKLLFMLLALL
-38 LVLLPGLSQ
+38 LGLNS
-47 AVLAANDYG
+47 AVLAADNNN
-56 RLLAPEQAFVPQLT
+56 LLPPEQAFIPELI
-70 VHDQE
+70 VHNQD

-93 QVSTEPAGLFDAA
+93 QITTEPADIFGEG
-106 QFIQPG
+106 QFIQQG
-112 KQKHDEFFGKQ
+112 QQKHDEFFGTQ
-123 QVYYNY
+123 QIYYDH
-129 ADVIWRYSTGAQ
+129 ADVVWRYSTKGTQ

-174 KYSITSQPLRDQP
+174 KYRITPQSTHIQPVPP
-187 DVRTFTIPAAKSS
+187 DTFTD
-200 PPEWSGSS
+200 PPVKAPPSEWSGSS
-208 GSDSLFQLSRATLIT
+208 GGDSLFQLSRATLIT

-252 MGSHQ
+252 MGTRQ
-257 KTTKWRAFVLSFVY
+257 KTSKLRAFILSFVY

-295 WLQQPAVVLATAAIL
+295 WLQQPAVVLTAAAIL

-323 QLPTR
+323 QFPAR
-328 WQAFFQRASG
+328 WQAFFQQASG

-404 GVHILPRAGGWM
+404 GVHILPRAGNWM
-416 TCVKYL
+416 VGVKYL
-422 FGLMLMG
+422 FGLMLLG

-437 FLNYHL
+437 FLNYYL
-443 VVAIY
+443 VITIY
-448 TLLMLVP
+448 TLLMLIP

-465 SKGRQRWFNAVA
+465 SQGRQRWFNAITA
-477 SVLFLIGGIY
+477 ALFLAGGIG
-487 FVSASA
+487 FVSASI

-513 FGRYFKKPEQLHQA
+513 FGRYFDKPEQLRLA
-527 MQQLFEDDPNK
+527 MQELFDEDPDK
-538 PVLVDFYA
+538 PVIIDFYA

-557 FTLSKVSVRRVI
+557 FTLNKASVRRVI
-569 EEERFLQIDVTNNT
+569 EEKRFLQIDVTNNT

-588 MMQQY
+588 MLQRY

-618 PAPELLSWYEKQ
+618 PAPELLSWYDKQ
-630 LQKAQ
+630 VQKVQ

>member
-1 LFVVQVEITLVT
+1 
-13 VTFMYHTSSRLR
+13 MYHNPTRLHI
-25 VCTVSL
+25 CATSL
-31 LKQLFLL
+31 LKLLFMLLALL
-38 LVLLPGLSQ
+38 LGLNS
-47 AVLAANDYG
+47 AVLAADNNN
-56 RLLAPEQAFVPQLT
+56 LLPPEQAFIPELI
-70 VHDQE
+70 VHNQD

-93 QVSTEPAGLFDAA
+93 QITTEPADIFGEG
-106 QFIQPG
+106 QFIQQG
-112 KQKHDEFFGKQ
+112 QQKHDEFFGTQ
-123 QVYYNY
+123 QIYYDH
-129 ADVIWRYSTGAQ
+129 ADVVWRYSTKGTQ

-174 KYSITSQPLRDQP
+174 KYRITPQSTHIQPVPP
-187 DVRTFTIPAAKSS
+187 DTFTDPPVKAP
-200 PPEWSGSS
+200 PPEWSGNS
-208 GSDSLFQLSRATLIT
+208 GGDSLFQLSRATLIT

-252 MGSHQ
+252 MGTRQ
-257 KTTKWRAFVLSFVY
+257 KTSKLRAFILSFVY

-295 WLQQPAVVLATAAIL
+295 WLQQSSVVLTAAAIL

-323 QLPTR
+323 QLPAR
-328 WQAFFQRASG
+328 WQTFFQRVSG

-404 GVHILPRAGGWM
+404 GVHILPRAGNWM
-416 TCVKYL
+416 VGVKYL
-422 FGLMLMG
+422 FGLMLLG

-437 FLNYHL
+437 FLNYYL
-443 VVAIY
+443 VITIY
-448 TLLMLVP
+448 TLLMLIP

-465 SKGRQRWFNAVA
+465 SQGRQRWFNAITA
-477 SVLFLIGGIY
+477 ALFLAGGIG
-487 FVSASA
+487 FVSASI

-513 FGRYFKKPEQLHQA
+513 FGRYFDKPEQLRLA
-527 MQQLFEDDPNK
+527 MQELFDEDPDK
-538 PVLVDFYA
+538 PVIIDFYA

-557 FTLSKVSVRRVI
+557 FTLNKASVRRVI
-569 EEERFLQIDVTNNT
+569 EEKRFLQIDVTNNT

-588 MMQQY
+588 MLQRY

-618 PAPELLSWYEKQ
+618 PAPELLSWYDKQ
-630 LQKAQ
+630 VQKVQ

>member
-1 LFVVQVEITLVT
+1 
-13 VTFMYHTSSRLR
+13 MYHNPTRLHI
-25 VCTVSL
+25 CATSL
-31 LKQLFLL
+31 LKLLFMLLALL
-38 LVLLPGLSQ
+38 LGLNS
-47 AVLAANDYG
+47 AVLAADNNN
-56 RLLAPEQAFVPQLT
+56 LLPPEQAFIPELI
-70 VHDQE
+70 VHNQD

-93 QVSTEPAGLFDAA
+93 QITTEPADIFGEG
-106 QFIQPG
+106 QFIQQG
-112 KQKHDEFFGKQ
+112 QQKHDEFFGTQ
-123 QVYYNY
+123 QIYYDH
-129 ADVIWRYSTGAQ
+129 ADVVWRYSTKGTQ

-174 KYSITSQPLRDQP
+174 KYRITPQSTHIQPVPP
-187 DVRTFTIPAAKSS
+187 DTFTDPPVKAP
-200 PPEWSGSS
+200 PPEWSGNS
-208 GSDSLFQLSRATLIT
+208 GGDSLFQLSRATLIT

-252 MGSHQ
+252 MGTRQ
-257 KTTKWRAFVLSFVY
+257 KTSKLRAFILSFVY

-295 WLQQPAVVLATAAIL
+295 WLQQPSVVLTAAAIL

-323 QLPTR
+323 QFPAR
-328 WQAFFQRASG
+328 WQAFFQQASG

-404 GVHILPRAGGWM
+404 GVHILPRAGNWM
-416 TCVKYL
+416 VGVKYL
-422 FGLMLMG
+422 FGLMLLG

-437 FLNYHL
+437 FLNYYM
-443 VVAIY
+443 VITIY
-448 TLLMLVP
+448 TLLMLIP

-465 SKGRQRWFNAVA
+465 SQGRQRWFNAITA
-477 SVLFLIGGIY
+477 ALFLAGGIG
-487 FVSASA
+487 FVSASI

-513 FGRYFKKPEQLHQA
+513 FGRYFDKPEQLRLA
-527 MQQLFEDDPNK
+527 MQELFDEDPDK
-538 PVLVDFYA
+538 PVIIDFYA

-557 FTLSKVSVRRVI
+557 FTLNKASVRRVI
-569 EEERFLQIDVTNNT
+569 EEKRFLQIDVTNNT

-588 MMQQY
+588 MLQRY

-618 PAPELLSWYEKQ
+618 PAPELLSWYDKQ
-630 LQKAQ
+630 VQKVQ

>member
-1 LFVVQVEITLVT
+1 
-13 VTFMYHTSSRLR
+13 MYHISSRLR

-31 LKQLFLL
+31 LKLLFLL
-38 LVLLPGLSQ
+38 LVVLLGLSSP
-47 AVLAANDYG
+47 VLASDNNDT
-56 RLLAPEQAFVPQLT
+56 LLAPEQAFVPQLV
-70 VHDQE
+70 VHDQHIE
-75 IRVHFVI
+75 VHFVI
-82 ADGYYLYRNKI
+82 AKGYYLYRNKI
-93 QVSTEPAGLFDAA
+93 QVSTKPAGLFAAA
-106 QFIQPG
+106 QFIQSG
-112 KQKHDEFFGKQ
+112 TQKQDEFFGTQ
-123 QVYYNY
+123 QVYYDH
-129 ADVIWRYSTGAQ
+129 ADVIWRYATSAQ
-141 TVPYQ
+141 TAPYE
-146 LTLSYQGCADAGICY
+146 LTLSYQGCAEAGICY

-174 KYSITSQPLRDQP
+174 KYPIVSPALHNKP
-187 DVRTFTIPAAKSS
+187 DVSAFTSS
-200 PPEWSGSS
+200 PEKTPPAEWSASS
-208 GSDSLFQLSRATLIT
+208 GGYSLFQLSWAMLIT

-252 MGSHQ
+252 MGSRQ
-257 KTTKWRAFVLSFVY
+257 KTTKWRAFVLSFIY

-295 WLQQPAVVLATAAIL
+295 WLQQPAVVLAAAAIL
-310 VILALSMFDLYSI
+310 VLLALSMFDLYSI

-328 WQAFFQRASG
+328 WQVFFQQASG

-375 QSGDATLGGM
+375 QSGDAMLGGM

-404 GVHILPRAGGWM
+404 GVHIMPRAGGWM
-416 TCVKYL
+416 VGVKYL
-422 FGLMLMG
+422 FGLMLLG

-437 FLNYHL
+437 FLNYYL
-443 VVAIY
+443 VVTIY
-448 TLLMLVP
+448 ALIMLVP
-455 AIYLGWQWYH
+455 ALYLGWHCYH
-465 SKGRQRWFNAVA
+465 SQGYQRWFNAVA
-477 SVLFLIGGIY
+477 GALFLIGGIY
-487 FVSASA
+487 FVAASA
-493 MNYATPLHRFLT
+493 VNYATPLHRFLT
-505 LTPPSGQH
+505 LTPPNNQH
-513 FGRYFKKPEQLHQA
+513 FGRYFKKPEQLRQA
-527 MQQLFEDDPNK
+527 MQQLFDEDPNK

-557 FTLSKVSVRRVI
+557 FTLNKASVRRVI

-593 GLYGPPGLFVVH
+593 GLYGPPGLFVIH

-618 PAPELLSWYEKQ
+618 PATELLIWYDRQ
-630 LQKAQ
+630 IQKAQ

>member
-1 LFVVQVEITLVT
+1 
-13 VTFMYHTSSRLR
+13 MYHNPTRLHI
-25 VCTVSL
+25 CATSL
-31 LKQLFLL
+31 LKLLFMLLALL
-38 LVLLPGLSQ
+38 LGLNS
-47 AVLAANDYG
+47 AVLAADNNN
-56 RLLAPEQAFVPQLT
+56 LLPPEQAFIPELIVYNQ
-70 VHDQE
+70 D

-93 QVSTEPAGLFDAA
+93 QITTEPADIFGEG
-106 QFIQPG
+106 QFIQQG
-112 KQKHDEFFGKQ
+112 QQKHDEFFGTQ
-123 QVYYNY
+123 QIYYDH
-129 ADVIWRYSTGAQ
+129 ADVVWLYSTKGTQ

-174 KYSITSQPLRDQP
+174 KYRITPQSTHIQPAPP
-187 DVRTFTIPAAKSS
+187 DTFTD
-200 PPEWSGSS
+200 PPVKAPPSEWSGSS
-208 GSDSLFQLSRATLIT
+208 GGDSLFQLSRATLIT

-252 MGSHQ
+252 MGTRQ
-257 KTTKWRAFVLSFVY
+257 KTSKLRAFILSFVY

-295 WLQQPAVVLATAAIL
+295 WLQQPAVVLTAAAIL

-323 QLPTR
+323 QFPAR
-328 WQAFFQRASG
+328 WQAFFQQASG

-404 GVHILPRAGGWM
+404 GVHILPRAGNWM
-416 TCVKYL
+416 VGVKYL
-422 FGLMLMG
+422 FGLMLLG

-437 FLNYHL
+437 FLNYYL
-443 VVAIY
+443 VITIY
-448 TLLMLVP
+448 TLLMLIP

-465 SKGRQRWFNAVA
+465 SQGRQRWFNAITA
-477 SVLFLIGGIY
+477 ALFLAGGIG
-487 FVSASA
+487 FVSASI

-513 FGRYFKKPEQLHQA
+513 FGRYFDKPEQLRLA
-527 MQQLFEDDPNK
+527 MQELFDEDPDK
-538 PVLVDFYA
+538 PVIIDFYA

-557 FTLSKVSVRRVI
+557 FTLNKASVRRVI
-569 EEERFLQIDVTNNT
+569 EEKRFLQIDVTNNT

-588 MMQQY
+588 MLQRY

-618 PAPELLSWYEKQ
+618 PAPELLSWYDKQ
-630 LQKAQ
+630 VQKVQ

>member
-1 LFVVQVEITLVT
+1 
-13 VTFMYHTSSRLR
+13 MYHNPTRLHI
-25 VCTVSL
+25 CATSL
-31 LKQLFLL
+31 LKLLFMLLALL
-38 LVLLPGLSQ
+38 LGLNS
-47 AVLAANDYG
+47 AVLAADNNN
-56 RLLAPEQAFVPQLT
+56 LLPPEQAFIPELI
-70 VHDQE
+70 VHNQD

-93 QVSTEPAGLFDAA
+93 QIITEPADIFGEG
-106 QFIQPG
+106 QFIQQG
-112 KQKHDEFFGKQ
+112 QQKHDEFFGTQ
-123 QVYYNY
+123 QIYYDH
-129 ADVIWRYSTGAQ
+129 ADVVWRYSTKGTQ

-174 KYSITSQPLRDQP
+174 KYRITPQSTHIQPAPP
-187 DVRTFTIPAAKSS
+187 DTFTD
-200 PPEWSGSS
+200 PPVKAPPSEWSGSS
-208 GSDSLFQLSRATLIT
+208 GGDSLFQLSRATLIT

-252 MGSHQ
+252 MGTRQ
-257 KTTKWRAFVLSFVY
+257 KTSKLRAFILSFVY

-295 WLQQPAVVLATAAIL
+295 WLQQPSVVLTAAAIL

-323 QLPTR
+323 QFPAR
-328 WQAFFQRASG
+328 WQAFFQQASG

-404 GVHILPRAGGWM
+404 GVHILPRAGNWM
-416 TCVKYL
+416 VGVKYL
-422 FGLMLMG
+422 FGLMLLG

-437 FLNYHL
+437 FLNYYL
-443 VVAIY
+443 VITIY
-448 TLLMLVP
+448 TLLMLIP

-465 SKGRQRWFNAVA
+465 SQGRQRWFNAITA
-477 SVLFLIGGIY
+477 ALFLAGGIG
-487 FVSASA
+487 FVSASI

-513 FGRYFKKPEQLHQA
+513 FGRYFDKPEQLRLA
-527 MQQLFEDDPNK
+527 MQELFDEDPDK
-538 PVLVDFYA
+538 PVIIDFYA

-557 FTLSKVSVRRVI
+557 FTLNKASVRRVI
-569 EEERFLQIDVTNNT
+569 EEKRFLQIDVTNNT

-588 MMQQY
+588 MLQRY

-618 PAPELLSWYEKQ
+618 PAPELLSWYDKQ
-630 LQKAQ
+630 VQKVQ

>member
-1 LFVVQVEITLVT
+1 
-13 VTFMYHTSSRLR
+13 MYHNPTRSR
-25 VCTVSL
+25 VCMASL
-31 LKQLFLL
+31 LKLLFML
-38 LVLLPGLSQ
+38 LVLLPGLNS
-47 AVLAANDYG
+47 AVLAADNKN
-56 RLLAPEQAFVPQLT
+56 LLPPEQAFIPELI
-70 VHDQE
+70 VHNQD

-93 QVSTEPAGLFDAA
+93 QITTEPADIFGEG
-106 QFIQPG
+106 QFIRQG
-112 KQKHDEFFGKQ
+112 QQKHDEFFGTQ
-123 QVYYNY
+123 QVYYNH
-129 ADVIWRYSTGAQ
+129 ADAVWHYKADAK

-161 PPVENTLTISRTG
+161 PPVENTFTISRTG
-174 KYSITSQPLRDQP
+174 KYRITPQSTHIQPVPP
-187 DVRTFTIPAAKSS
+187 DTFTDPPVKAP

-208 GSDSLFQLSRATLIT
+208 GGDSLFQLSRATLIT

-252 MGSHQ
+252 MGTRR
-257 KTTKWRAFVLSFVY
+257 KTTKLRAFILSFVY

-295 WLQQPAVVLATAAIL
+295 WLQQPAVVLAAAAIL

-323 QLPTR
+323 QLPAR
-328 WQAFFQRASG
+328 WQTFFQRVSG
-338 RFRGGHLLSVLVM
+338 RFHGGHLLSVLIM

-366 LAFALGYIG
+366 LAFALGYIA
-375 QSGDATLGGM
+375 QSGDAALGGM

-404 GVHILPRAGGWM
+404 GVHILPRAGKWM
-416 TCVKYL
+416 IGVKYL
-422 FGLMLMG
+422 FGLMLLG

-437 FLNYHL
+437 FLNYYL
-443 VVAIY
+443 VVTIY
-448 TLLMLVP
+448 TLLMLIP

-465 SKGRQRWFNAVA
+465 SSARQRWFNAITGI
-477 SVLFLIGGIY
+477 LFLACGIG
-487 FVSASA
+487 FVSASI
-493 MNYATPLHRFLT
+493 MHCVTPLHRFLT
-505 LTPPSGQH
+505 LTPPNGQH
-513 FGRYFKKPEQLHQA
+513 FGRYFDKPEQLRQA
-527 MQQLFEDDPNK
+527 MQELFDEDPNK

-557 FTLSKVSVRRVI
+557 FTLSKASVRRVI
-569 EEERFLQIDVTNNT
+569 EEKRFLQIDVTNNT

-588 MMQQY
+588 MMQRY

-605 SNGYR
+605 RNGYR

-618 PAPELLSWYEKQ
+618 PASELLSWYDKQ
-630 LQKAQ
+630 VQKAQ

>member
-1 LFVVQVEITLVT
+1 
-13 VTFMYHTSSRLR
+13 MYHNPTRLHI
-25 VCTVSL
+25 CATSL
-31 LKQLFLL
+31 LKLLFMLLALL
-38 LVLLPGLSQ
+38 LGLNS
-47 AVLAANDYG
+47 AVLAADNNN
-56 RLLAPEQAFVPQLT
+56 LLPPEQAFIPELI
-70 VHDQE
+70 VHNQD

-93 QVSTEPAGLFDAA
+93 QITTEPADIFGEG
-106 QFIQPG
+106 QFIQQG
-112 KQKHDEFFGKQ
+112 QQKHDEFFGTQ
-123 QVYYNY
+123 QIYYDH
-129 ADVIWRYSTGAQ
+129 ADVVWRYSTKGTQ

-174 KYSITSQPLRDQP
+174 KYRITPQSTHIQPVPP
-187 DVRTFTIPAAKSS
+187 DTFTD
-200 PPEWSGSS
+200 PPVKAPPSEWSGSS
-208 GSDSLFQLSRATLIT
+208 GGDSLFQLSRATLIT

-252 MGSHQ
+252 MGTRQ
-257 KTTKWRAFVLSFVY
+257 KTSKLRAFILSFVY

-295 WLQQPAVVLATAAIL
+295 WLQQPAVVLTAAAIL

-323 QLPTR
+323 QFPAR
-328 WQAFFQRASG
+328 WQAFFQQASG

-404 GVHILPRAGGWM
+404 GVHILPRAGNWM
-416 TCVKYL
+416 VGVKYL
-422 FGLMLMG
+422 FGLMLLG

-437 FLNYHL
+437 FLNYYL
-443 VVAIY
+443 VITIY
-448 TLLMLVP
+448 TLLMLIP
-455 AIYLGWQWYH
+455 AIYFGWQWYH
-465 SKGRQRWFNAVA
+465 SQGRQRWFNAITA
-477 SVLFLIGGIY
+477 ALFLAGGIG
-487 FVSASA
+487 FVSASI

-513 FGRYFKKPEQLHQA
+513 FGRYFDKPEQLRLA
-527 MQQLFEDDPNK
+527 MQELFDEDPDK
-538 PVLVDFYA
+538 PVIIDFYA

-557 FTLSKVSVRRVI
+557 FTLNKASVRRVI
-569 EEERFLQIDVTNNT
+569 EEKRFLQIDVTNNT

-588 MMQQY
+588 MLQRY

-618 PAPELLSWYEKQ
+618 PAPELLSWYDKQ
-630 LQKAQ
+630 VQKVQ